1 MRDEEVKSGRRAAYL
16 LWQKLCLLLSLLPTG
31 WEEKVKKTF
40 RPVRLQWHTVEACGK
55 RVNSLFY
62 VVPGY
67 FPSWFPSFLWV
78 SQGFLSGEGGW
89 AHLTAHTRGTS
100 GDESRQQRWSTL
112 FVYSTLS
119 GRRIHW
125 LKLRPVD
132 KYCERDKTWVCAAK
146 EKLISSGEQKIERGK
161 EKRQMDGKTK
171 RRGKKKPLTWATH
184 YTERRS
190 SGN

>member
-67 FPSWFPSFLWV
+67 FPAWFPSFLWV

-112 FVYSTLS
+112 FVYVEWEAYSLVEAATGRQVLWKGQNLS
-119 GRRIHW
+119 VCG
-125 LKLRPVD
+125 
-132 KYCERDKTWVCAAK
+132 ERKADIKRGTKNWKRERKKTDGWQNK
-146 EKLISSGEQKIERGK
+146 EER
-161 EKRQMDGKTK
+161 
-171 RRGKKKPLTWATH
+171 KKKTLTWATH